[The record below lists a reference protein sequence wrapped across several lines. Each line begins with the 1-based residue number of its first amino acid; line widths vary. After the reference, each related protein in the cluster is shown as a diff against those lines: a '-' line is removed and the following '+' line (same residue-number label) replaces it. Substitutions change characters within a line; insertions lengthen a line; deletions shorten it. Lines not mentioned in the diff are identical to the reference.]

1 MGPPGPQQIP
11 PVWGFAAGV
20 RVVSGLWRAAVYR
33 TTRSKIQGFL
43 PPSPPGV
50 VVIAVAFVV
59 VVVVVAAFCLLFLY
73 ANRWWSLFVA
83 VVVLAVGLL
92 RLRLLRGRV
101 GAGAGQGRGWTGAA
115 AVVVV
120 AVVAALLV
128 VAAAVG
134 GGGIGGGGGWP
145 SGRSAGLV
153 CLLVCGLLT
162 RSKLEE
168 GHHQIKETYNGKC
181 TNLPRHTTTP
191 FVITIQGA

>member
-1 MGPPGPQQIP
+1 M
-11 PVWGFAAGV
+11 
-20 RVVSGLWRAAVYR
+20 
-33 TTRSKIQGFL
+33 
-43 PPSPPGV
+43 
-50 VVIAVAFVV
+50 
-59 VVVVVAAFCLLFLY
+59 
-73 ANRWWSLFVA
+73 
-83 VVVLAVGLL
+83 LAVGLL
-92 RLRLLRGRV
+92 RLRLLRGRQDRGGGRT
-101 GAGAGQGRGWTGAA
+101 GAAAA

-120 AVVAALLV
+120 TVVAALLV

-168 GHHQIKETYNGKC
+168 GHHQVKETYNGKC